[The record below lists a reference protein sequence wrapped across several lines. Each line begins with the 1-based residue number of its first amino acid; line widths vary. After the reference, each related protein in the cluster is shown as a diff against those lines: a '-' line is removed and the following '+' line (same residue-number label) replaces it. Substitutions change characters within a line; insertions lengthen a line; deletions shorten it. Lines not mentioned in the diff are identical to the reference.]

1 MYLPAANPRRPLM
14 HHILAKILAWGG
26 VGRRRFARCWTPG
39 ATSAAVE
46 AGRRSPGE
54 LGPGRRRRRR
64 RRRLW
69 VGVRSRELLHFFS
82 PPRPGLGATSA
93 ARDLPEVRLQKPDAR
108 LQLNHRKWAG
118 CAEGAEAAA
127 KAATEGAVPGQP
139 VNLFPSQHLL
149 SQFRRTPFSSLS
161 FSWEVT
167 F

>member
-39 ATSAAVE
+39 AASAAVE

-64 RRRLW
+64 RRLGI
-69 VGVRSRELLHFFS
+69 VVRSRELLHFFS

-93 ARDLPEVRLQKPDAR
+93 ARDLPEVRLQ
-108 LQLNHRKWAG
+108 
-118 CAEGAEAAA
+118 
-127 KAATEGAVPGQP
+127 
-139 VNLFPSQHLL
+139 
-149 SQFRRTPFSSLS
+149 
-161 FSWEVT
+161 VT